1 MESNI
6 LLEESKR
13 VANKKYKEKFLE
25 LYKYLNSN
33 VILMDESLQ
42 TLLKENK
49 SAMAIN
55 IYEVR
60 ENTDDTNSTN

>member
-1 MESNI
+1 MG
-6 LLEESKR
+6 EEK
-13 VANKKYKEKFLE
+13 VEVKDK
-25 LYKYLNSN
+25 
-33 VILMDESLQ
+33 
-42 TLLKENK
+42 NK